1 MKQREKGT
9 KSRVSNESAT
19 WFDRLTIRQ
28 RDLVC
33 VGAILLVVYILFFK
47 IVFSGY
53 IFSSDTDTAAQQSW
67 AKAMTHIAT
76 TEHVEPL
83 WVPYIFCGMPVF
95 GPLLFPRTMNYL
107 ETIIQW
113 LGRLLFFGADPWL
126 VPHYFLAGL
135 FMYLLARQL
144 KFSPLPS
151 LLAAFVVVLNPYAIG
166 LAQAGHGSKLVVY
179 SYFALLFL
187 LTYRLFEKRTILNFG
202 LLAAAIGMTLLDR
215 HPQMAFYALLAIG
228 IYLLYEIIFDVK
240 EKRAALAATKTGLM
254 ALAVVIG
261 FAVYACEFL
270 PTQEYAKFSIR
281 GGSGSGE
288 GGGGLTYDYA
298 TNWSL
303 HPFEL
308 ATYVIPSFFGFSSSY
323 VTDWQGQQAT
333 LPLYWGWMPFTDA
346 PPYIGLLPVLLAILG
361 LMYKRNR
368 LTWFFAILS
377 GVVFLI
383 SFGNYFGVLYNLLF
397 YYFPYFNKFRAPSMI
412 LFLIPMAF
420 GILAAFGMT
429 FLLDLRSGETT
440 VDTVKFRKRLF
451 RIVGVLGGL
460 LVVGLVA
467 KGGLQSYL
475 SDFMFVK
482 QGDLQQM
489 GQQTLNV
496 IKEKRFDLLWTDYV
510 KMTIMAGAFLYGII
524 LLIDKKISRTVFA
537 ALCIAVTCVDLVI
550 LDENY
555 INPKPAVAMQEHFQ
569 PDATV
574 KFLWTDSSLYRIF
587 PIGELF
593 QDNTYMYDLIP
604 SIGGYSPAKLK
615 MYQELIDSTFY
626 HGADPKFPLNM
637 NVISMLNTKYF
648 LAAGR
653 LPEDRFTLVNTDP
666 DKRVLTYRNPAYLP
680 RTWFVDTAEVTLS
693 RRDMF
698 FRLNDPSW
706 NPRKLAYLERPL
718 VQSVS
723 RPDSSSASITKFT
736 SADISIDAYAS
747 TPALLVVSE
756 VYYPAGWK
764 AFIDGSETEIYKTNY
779 VLRSVVVP
787 AGKHTVEFRF
797 APESLDK
804 GYTITEAAWGVTLV
818 LILAGAFQTPWV
830 KSKLGMGKKGERVD
844 PENPD
849 EHTRQGT

>member
-9 KSRVSNESAT
+9 RAGSTSEALT
-19 WFDRLTIRQ
+19 WFDRLTMRQ

-33 VGAILLVVYILFFK
+33 VAALLVVVYLLFFK

-67 AKAMTHIAT
+67 AKAMSHIAS

-95 GPLLFPRTMNYL
+95 GPLLFPRAMNYL

-215 HPQMAFYALLAIG
+215 HPQMAFYALLAMG
-228 IYLLYEIIFDVK
+228 FYLLYEIVLDVK
-240 EKRAALAATKTGLM
+240 EKRAAVAATKTGLL

-261 FAVYACEFL
+261 FAIYACEFL

-333 LPLYWGWMPFTDA
+333 IPLYWGWMPFTDA
-346 PPYIGLLPVLLAILG
+346 PPYIGLLPVLLAIFALI
-361 LMYKRNR
+361 YRRNK

-412 LFLIPMAF
+412 LFLIPMTF

-429 FLLDLRSGETT
+429 FVLELRSGAAEINAA
-440 VDTVKFRKRLF
+440 KFKKNIL
-451 RIVGVLGGL
+451 RIVAILGAL

-467 KGGLQSYL
+467 KSGLQSFL

-482 QGDLQQM
+482 KGDLQQM

-496 IKEKRFDLLWTDYV
+496 IKEKRFDLLWMDYV
-510 KMTIMAGAFLYGII
+510 KMTIIAAAFLYGIV

-537 ALCIAVTCVDLVI
+537 ALCIIVTCVELII

-555 INPKPAVAMQEHFQ
+555 INPKPAVAMEEHFQ

-615 MYQELIDSTFY
+615 MYQELIDSTFF

-637 NVISMLNTKYF
+637 NVINMLNTKY
-648 LAAGR
+648 LIAEGR
-653 LPEDRFTLVNTDP
+653 LPEGRFTLVNSDP
-666 DKRVLTYRNPAYLP
+666 DRRILTYRNPDYLP
-680 RTWFVDTAEVTLS
+680 RAWFVDSAAVTLS

-698 FRLNDPSW
+698 DRLDEPSW
-706 NPRKLAYLERPL
+706 NPKTLAFLEQPL
-718 VQSVS
+718 ARSIS
-723 RPDSSSASITKFT
+723 HPDSSSAQVTRYT
-736 SADISIDAYAS
+736 SADIAIDAYAS
-747 TPALLVVSE
+747 KPALLVVSE

-764 AFIDGSETEIYKTNY
+764 AYIDGSETEIYKTNY
-779 VLRSVVVP
+779 VLRSVIVP
-787 AGKHTVEFRF
+787 AGKHTLEFRF
-797 APESLDK
+797 APESLQK
-804 GYTITEAAWGVTLV
+804 GYTITEAAWGLTLV

-830 KSKLGMGKKGERVD
+830 KGKLGMGKKKESVTGENWEAT
-844 PENPD
+844 PG
-849 EHTRQGT
+849 QGV